1 MQEYNSQFRR
11 IIKKLNDIDDKLEK
25 PKSFDDYV
33 SELEAK
39 KILGR
44 GTTWLWERRRSGEL
58 PFTKLGGQ
66 VFYLMSDLVKYLE
79 DRSSKN

>member
-1 MQEYNSQFRR
+1 MKEYNSQFRR

-39 KILGR
+39 KLLGR
-44 GTTWLWERRRSGEL
+44 GTTW
-58 PFTKLGGQ
+58 F
-66 VFYLMSDLVKYLE
+66 
-79 DRSSKN
+79 